1 MIIAISSQGP
11 TLDHAV
17 DPRFGRAAG
26 FILFDTESREHRWL
40 ENTAN
45 ASQAQGAG
53 IQTAQAV
60 AESGASLVLTGRVG
74 PKAEAALQ
82 QGNVRIAFCAEGT
95 VRQAL
100 EQFEKGGS
108 QAAAPAQ
115 GMTAGPAGPSGQG
128 MGGCGRGMGGGG
140 GRGMGGG
147 GGRGMGGGGGRGM
160 GGGGGRGMGGGGG
173 RGMGGGGG
181 RGMGGGG
188 MGNR

>member
-60 AESGASLVLTGRVG
+60 AESGANLVLTGRVG

-115 GMTAGPAGPSGQG
+115 GMTSGPAGSGQG
-128 MGGCGRGMGGGG
+128 M
-140 GRGMGGG
+140 G

>member
-40 ENTAN
+40 ENTSN

-53 IQTAQAV
+53 IQTAQSV
-60 AESGASLVLTGRVG
+60 AEAGAAVVLTGRVG
-74 PKAEAALQ
+74 PKAEAALG
-82 QGNVRIAFCAEGT
+82 QGNVRIAFCNEGT

-100 EQFEKGGS
+100 EQFEQGGA
-108 QAAAPAQ
+108 QNAAPNP
-115 GMTAGPAGPSGQG
+115 GMAAGQPGQ
-128 MGGCGRGMGGGG
+128 GRGMGPCGQGMGGG

-147 GGRGMGGGGGRGM
+147 GRGMGGGGRGM
-160 GGGGGRGMGGGGG
+160 GGGMGGG
-173 RGMGGGGG
+173 R
-181 RGMGGGG
+181 
-188 MGNR
+188 NR